1 MKTDNDVEKRLVMVH
16 VFVRL
21 LFMPVVVVLVVLILY
36 VVTEV
41 VLVLAVPC
49 MTN

>member
-1 MKTDNDVEKRLVMVH
+1 MKTDNDVEKRLVIVH

-21 LFMPVVVVLVVLILY
+21 LFIPEVEVLILL
-36 VVTEV
+36 VLQVT

-49 MTN
+49 MTS